1 MLEKHLNQGE
11 SNLSTI
17 EEQFAALFGKTM
29 DGRKVSDRKFMKYES
44 QGESFQFVITGDM
57 QSTPQ
62 TMADGKKKFIV
73 QEVENGKWGPKGEGT
88 FDPEAVAGSF
98 EPEPDRQFPVHVVAK
113 KRANGDA
120 VEGFEP
126 FDTVWELR
134 AGNRLEKLEE
144 ALLEEPILLG
154 AGVKVIEKL
163 LDKGSKPYKYSI
175 KLKAA

>member
-1 MLEKHLNQGE
+1 M
-11 SNLSTI
+11 LSTI

-29 DGRKVSDRKFMKYES
+29 DGRKVSDRKFMKYEN

-57 QSTPQ
+57 ESTPQ
-62 TMADGKKKFIV
+62 TMADGKKKFMV
-73 QEVENGKWGPKGEGT
+73 KSESGKWSAQGEGS
-88 FDPEAVAGSF
+88 FDENLDHF
-98 EPEPDRQFPVHVVAK
+98 EPQPDRQFPIHVVAK
-113 KRANGDA
+113 KKANGDA

-144 ALLEEPILLG
+144 AMLEEPILLG

>member
-1 MLEKHLNQGE
+1 M
-11 SNLSTI
+11 STI

-29 DGRKVSDRKFMKYES
+29 DGKKVSDRKFMKYEN

-57 QSTPQ
+57 ESTPQ
-62 TMADGKKKFIV
+62 LTQDGKRKFMV
-73 QEVENGKWGPKGEGT
+73 ETGGGKRGWEVKGEGE
-88 FDPEAVAGSF
+88 FDENLNHFAPD
-98 EPEPDRQFPVHVVAK
+98 PDRQFPVHVVAK
-113 KRANGDA
+113 KKANGEP
-120 VEGFEP
+120 VEDFEP

>member
-1 MLEKHLNQGE
+1 M
-11 SNLSTI
+11 LSTI
-17 EEQFAALFGKTM
+17 EEQFAALFGKTL
-29 DGRKVSDRKFMKYES
+29 DGKKVTNKNYMKYEN

-57 QSTPQ
+57 ESTPQ

-73 QEVENGKWGPKGEGT
+73 QEVENGKWAPKGEGT
-88 FDPEAVAGSF
+88 FDEDAVAGFF

-113 KRANGDA
+113 KKANGDP

-144 ALLEEPILLG
+144 ALLEEMILLG

-163 LDKGSKPYKYSI
+163 LDKGSKPFKYSI